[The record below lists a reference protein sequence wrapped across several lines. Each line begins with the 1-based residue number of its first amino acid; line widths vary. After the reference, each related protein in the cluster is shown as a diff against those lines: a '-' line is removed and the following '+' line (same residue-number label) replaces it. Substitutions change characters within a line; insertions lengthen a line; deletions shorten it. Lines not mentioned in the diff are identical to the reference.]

1 MAEGGAPYL
10 CAPGDYPQYA
20 REASDTP
27 ATYPPM
33 SDADL
38 STLVDVVMGIAPSLV
53 PMINGCGGLSDGV
66 HGSWSSLCRAAAD
79 TMVVAPSSI
88 AASLVTLTAVS
99 DAYRTFIER
108 RVPNAFVRIGA
119 PMDGYG
125 RRV

>member
-10 CAPGDYPQYA
+10 CTPGDYPQYA

-79 TMVVAPSSI
+79 TMVVEPSSI

>member
-10 CAPGDYPQYA
+10 CAPDDYPQYA

-53 PMINGCGGLSDGV
+53 PMINGCGGLSDGA
-66 HGSWSSLCRAAAD
+66 HGSWGSLCRAVASRTVD
-79 TMVVAPSSI
+79 APSSI
-88 AASLVTLTAVS
+88 ATSLVALAAVGDS
-99 DAYRTFIER
+99 YRTLIER
-108 RVPNAFVRIGA
+108 RVPNAFVRMGA